1 MELRHHLA
9 GRRKPLG
16 TGAVLVAAAALAL
29 TACSTTATAT
39 APASSAATTA
49 SVRSGGSITFAE
61 PPDATPNW
69 ILPLDTPSHLASYN
83 LSIQAEL
90 YLPLVQYDTRTG
102 ALALDYD
109 ASAASKVA
117 FSKGDTAVTVTLGD
131 RKWSDGAAVTSRD
144 VQFWFDLIKA
154 NKDQWGDYTKGE
166 IPDNIKSFK
175 IDSTKTFTFGLT
187 EAVNPEWF
195 MGNQLAEV
203 TPLPQ
208 QVWDRESQTGKV
220 GNYDLTATG
229 AHKVWDFLVSA
240 ATNINGYDSSQLW
253 RVTDGP
259 FKLSSWSTDGQV
271 TLQKSKSFSGP
282 GAAHLSSV
290 TEVPFTS
297 STAEFDDLR
306 AGDVDYGY
314 VPASDLS
321 EVSYLKSQGY
331 SISPWD
337 GWAINYAPYNFNN
350 PALGPALRQLYVRQ
364 AIQMGIDQSSI
375 AKVVWGGDATP
386 VYGPVPQHP
395 KSAYLSST
403 QARNP
408 YPYDPEKARRLL
420 SSHGWKESG
429 GVMVCVRPG
438 TTSSECGTGVKKGT
452 ELRLHMLSESGS
464 TETTEQMEALQS
476 QLSEIGV
483 GFVTSYAPLNE
494 VLSEATQCKPS
505 AAACSWQLSFFGTQG
520 SWYFSPYPSGAALF
534 SSDGAANFG
543 NYDSATANTLATE
556 SHRSSNPVVLREWS
570 AYLAEQ
576 LPVMWLPLPAY
587 QVSVIK
593 TNLHVQQNPLAGTV
607 MQFWYLTK

>member
-9 GRRKPLG
+9 ERGKSFG
-16 TGAVLVAAAALAL
+16 TGAVLVAAAALTL
-29 TACSTTATAT
+29 TACSTT
-39 APASSAATTA
+39 SAATSLPSKASTAA

-83 LSIQAEL
+83 LSIQAEM

-102 ALALDYD
+102 SLALDYE
-109 ASAASKVA
+109 ASAARRVT
-117 FSKGDTAVTVTLGD
+117 FSHNDTAVTVTLGD

-166 IPDNIKSFK
+166 IPDNIK
-175 IDSTKTFTFGLT
+175 GLT
-187 EAVNPEWF
+187 IDTSKRFTLTLTAPVNPEWF
-195 MGNQLAEV
+195 MGNQLAEI

-208 QVWDRESQTGKV
+208 QVWDRESATGTV
-220 GNYDLTATG
+220 GNYDLTPTG
-229 AHKVWDFLVSA
+229 AHKVWDFLVKE
-240 ATNINGYDSSQLW
+240 ATNINGYDSSPLW

-259 FKLSSWSTDGQV
+259 FRLSSWSTDGQV
-271 TLQKSKSFSGP
+271 TLVKSKSFAGP
-282 GAAHLSSV
+282 GAAHLSKV

-297 STAEFDDLR
+297 STAEFNDLR
-306 AGDVDYGY
+306 AGDIDYGY

-321 EVSYLKSQGY
+321 EAAYLKSQGY
-331 SISPWD
+331 SIEPWD

-350 PALGPALRQLYVRQ
+350 PTIGSALRQLYVRQ
-364 AIQMGIDQSSI
+364 AIQMGINQSSI

-403 QARNP
+403 EEHNP
-408 YPYDPEKARRLL
+408 YPYDPKKARQLL
-420 SSHGWKESG
+420 SSHGWKEFG
-429 GVMVCVRPG
+429 GIMQCVKPG
-438 TTSSECGTGVKKGT
+438 TTRSECGAGIKKGT

-476 QLSEIGV
+476 QLSGIGV

-505 AAACSWQLSFFGTQG
+505 SASCSWQLSFFGTQG

-534 SSDGAANFG
+534 SSNGAANFG
-543 NYDSATANTLATE
+543 NYDSSTANALATE
-556 SHRSSNPVVLREWS
+556 SHRSSNPAVLREWS

-587 QVSVIK
+587 QVSAIE
-593 TNLHVQQNPLAGTV
+593 THLHVQQNPLAGTV